1 MITITGYCLRGVFMR
16 GSARNYR
23 ERLKLAVTGALFLG
37 IVGTGYVGGAV
48 ETQISSPPMSF
59 KMEGVTVEAK
69 RPDWEQKLSPGTV
82 TVIRPEQYK
91 GEQKSLPDLLKNVPG
106 VHVREVN
113 GKGQYTTVT
122 VRGSTAAQVGVFV
135 DGVLSNLGGD
145 AAVDIS
151 TIPVKM

>member
-1 MITITGYCLRGVFMR
+1 MR

-82 TVIRPEQYK
+82 TVSVRNNIKVNRKAYRIC
-91 GEQKSLPDLLKNVPG
+91 LKMFQG
-106 VHVREVN
+106 YMYGR
-113 GKGQYTTVT
+113 
-122 VRGSTAAQVGVFV
+122 
-135 DGVLSNLGGD
+135 
-145 AAVDIS
+145 
-151 TIPVKM
+151 